1 MPGFVFYRG
10 PSKIDGAPIVAIATL
25 ESANGKTGDMVQ
37 TWILRED
44 VSPLDA
50 IQSGQDESICGN
62 CQHRGA
68 PKRKRTCYVD
78 VGKAPQNIWLS
89 YHRGIYPDL
98 SNDPATVRAL
108 VAGRKSRLGS
118 YGDPY
123 PVPVWAWKPILT
135 ASDDH
140 TGYSHQWKRA
150 QAQYL
155 RPYVMASVDSA
166 PERDLAH
173 SMGWRTF
180 RVRAETEPLAK
191 REIACPASPEGGNR
205 KQCITC
211 TACDGTSRGAKQ
223 ASIAIIVHGKASK
236 HFQTVTA

>member
-1 MPGFVFYRG
+1 MAGFVFYRG
-10 PSKIDGAPIVAIATL
+10 PSKLDGAPIVAIATL

-44 VSPLDA
+44 ISPLDA
-50 IQSGQDESICGN
+50 IASGADSSICGD
-62 CQHRGA
+62 CQHRGSA
-68 PKRKRTCYVD
+68 DTVRTCYVD
-78 VGKAPQNIWLS
+78 VGKAPMGIWKA

-108 VAGRKSRLGS
+108 VAGRKVRMGA

-123 PVPVWAWKPILT
+123 PVPISAWKPILA

-140 TGYSHQWKRA
+140 TGYSHQWRRP

-166 PERDLAH
+166 SERDLAH
-173 SMGWRTF
+173 AMGWRTF
-180 RVRAETEPLAK
+180 RVRAETEPLAA

-211 TACDGTSRGAKQ
+211 TACDGASRGAKQ
-223 ASIAIIVHGKASK
+223 ASIAIVVHGKAAK
-236 HFQTVTA
+236 HFAVAA